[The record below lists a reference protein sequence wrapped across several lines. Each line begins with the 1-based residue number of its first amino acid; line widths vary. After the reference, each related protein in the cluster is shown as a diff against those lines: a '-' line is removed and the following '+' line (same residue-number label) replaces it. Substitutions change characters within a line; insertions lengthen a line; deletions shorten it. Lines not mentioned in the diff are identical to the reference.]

1 MAGSLMPVSGGRCG
15 KMISHAFEWAFLYQF
30 LSAAAQWIGI
40 NNIFL
45 LQPLKPVFC
54 YLKRKFPLN
63 LKIKYQRYN
72 AKERPFDL

>member
-1 MAGSLMPVSGGRCG
+1 MAGSLMPVSGGRCW

-45 LQPLKPVFC
+45 LQPLKPGFLLFKEKVPFKFKNKISAIQC
-54 YLKRKFPLN
+54 KRKTF
-63 LKIKYQRYN
+63 
-72 AKERPFDL
+72 